1 MRSIKLHTGQ
11 EGMSQFNK
19 ALENLILDA
28 KIERSKFNTLQK
40 ENLKRLLNSE
50 LEEDKII
57 LKEILNVK

>member
-1 MRSIKLHTGQ
+1 MKIYTGT

-19 ALENLILDA
+19 ALENLILNSH
-28 KIERSKFNTLQK
+28 IEDSKFNTAQK

-50 LEEDKII
+50 LEQDRVI